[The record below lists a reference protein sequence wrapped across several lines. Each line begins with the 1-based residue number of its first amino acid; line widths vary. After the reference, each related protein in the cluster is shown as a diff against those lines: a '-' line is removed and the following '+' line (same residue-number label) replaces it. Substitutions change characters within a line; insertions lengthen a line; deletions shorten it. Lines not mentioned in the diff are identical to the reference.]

1 MDDIEEY
8 DASTSSFIK
17 DLQES
22 SKETMM
28 EMIYDA
34 IINKKHGALNGDS
47 PIEAKIY
54 GLNLIINFF
63 KNREE
68 YEKCFEIK
76 KIIDE
81 YNVNNQG

>member
-1 MDDIEEY
+1 MDEIEDYE
-8 DASTSSFIK
+8 STPGFIK

-34 IINKKHGALNGDS
+34 IIHKKHGALNGDS
-47 PIEAKIY
+47 PIDAKIDA
-54 GLNLIINFF
+54 LNLILNFF

-68 YEKCFEIK
+68 YEKCSEIK

-81 YNVNNQG
+81 YNVNNQS